1 MLIVSLTLVQDVAH
15 SLCNEAETQ
24 MRIADRRIFLKK
36 KKKNQSKTK
45 SGPAPLHLNTRC
57 HTAQRAARCFYSEKI
72 GEHKWELITCLERSR
87 FFSVQVWREEQS
99 DTGLLLSDKQMW

>member
-36 KKKNQSKTK
+36 KKKKSKQNKKRTGSSSPEHTVSHGTK
-45 SGPAPLHLNTRC
+45 SC
-57 HTAQRAARCFYSEKI
+57 
-72 GEHKWELITCLERSR
+72 
-87 FFSVQVWREEQS
+87 QV
-99 DTGLLLSDKQMW
+99 LLF

>member
-36 KKKNQSKTK
+36 KKKIKAKQK
-45 SGPAPLHLNTRC
+45 ADR
-57 HTAQRAARCFYSEKI
+57 
-72 GEHKWELITCLERSR
+72 
-87 FFSVQVWREEQS
+87 
-99 DTGLLLSDKQMW
+99 LLFT